1 MQRATDGRDRCR
13 RRGLR
18 GLVILAVA
26 VAVGCGGSSPPPVP
40 AAVVIGV
47 TLPLTGHDAARARAM
62 KRGYE
67 DAVAAVNATGGVRV
81 GLAAV
86 RVTLDLRDDS
96 ADAAA
101 LETATQALV
110 DAGAHVVVATPADV
124 RAVAQAGITER
135 AGLPLV
141 GNAIDHPGLPGKRM
155 AWMVLA
161 TATSA
166 DPQARAH
173 EVATA
178 TLAAIAR
185 AGSLEP
191 RAIRA
196 ALQEPPAS
204 R

>member
-1 MQRATDGRDRCR
+1 MQRATNGRERSR
-13 RRGLR
+13 RPGLR
-18 GLVILAVA
+18 GLVVVA
-26 VAVGCGGSSPPPVP
+26 VAIAAGCGGTSPPPVP
-40 AAVVIGV
+40 TAIVIGA

-62 KRGYE
+62 QRGYE
-67 DAVAAVNATGGVRV
+67 DAVAAVNAAGGVRV
-81 GLAAV
+81 GLAPV

-110 DAGAHVVVATPADV
+110 EAGAHVVIATPADV

-155 AWMVLA
+155 QWMVLA
-161 TATSA
+161 AAAS
-166 DPQARAH
+166 PNPEARAR
-173 EVATA
+173 EVVSA

-185 AGSLEP
+185 AGSLDP

-196 ALQEPPAS
+196 ALQEPQTS

>member
-1 MQRATDGRDRCR
+1 MAV
-13 RRGLR
+13 
-18 GLVILAVA
+18 VI
-26 VAVGCGGSSPPPVP
+26 AVGCGGPRQAPAP
-40 AAVVIGV
+40 AAVVLGA
-47 TLPLTGHDAARARAM
+47 TLPLTGHDAARAKAM
-62 KRGYE
+62 QRGYD
-67 DAVAAVNATGGVRV
+67 DAVAAVNAAGGVRI
-81 GLAAV
+81 GEASV
-86 RVTLDLRDDS
+86 RVTLDLRDDA

-110 DAGAHVVVATPADV
+110 DAGAHVVIATPADV

-155 AWMVLA
+155 QWMVLA
-161 TATSA
+161 AAAS
-166 DPQARAH
+166 PNPEARAR
-173 EVATA
+173 EVVSA

-185 AGSLEP
+185 AGSLDP

-196 ALQEPPAS
+196 ALQEPQTS